1 MAANVY
7 ALRKE
12 ANLLFGFRPSLDLE
26 WDPQRNTKKKT
37 RIETEKRGETGN
49 ENTVKETVIK
59 IVTKTR
65 IKKGGEGKREQKRS
79 EVIQQRTMKE

>member
-1 MAANVY
+1 M
-7 ALRKE
+7 K
-12 ANLLFGFRPSLDLE
+12 

-49 ENTVKETVIK
+49 GNTVNEIVIK

-65 IKKGGEGKREQKRS
+65 IKKAEKGGEGKREQKRS